1 MKDHDFAVGMTMG
14 LMAGAAVGIMVT
26 PKRKRSIQKAA
37 DKGSTRAMYLLGQ
50 CYEQGSGVK
59 RDPEKARELYRQAAD
74 KGSQKAKEALGRMAA
89 AKAPAPQK
97 SEQKKD
103 RKGWWP
109 FGKK

>member
-1 MKDHDFAVGMTMG
+1 MN
-14 LMAGAAVGIMVT
+14 
-26 PKRKRSIQKAA
+26 
-37 DKGSTRAMYLLGQ
+37 
-50 CYEQGSGVK
+50 

-74 KGSQKAKEALGRMAA
+74 KGNQKAKEALERMTA